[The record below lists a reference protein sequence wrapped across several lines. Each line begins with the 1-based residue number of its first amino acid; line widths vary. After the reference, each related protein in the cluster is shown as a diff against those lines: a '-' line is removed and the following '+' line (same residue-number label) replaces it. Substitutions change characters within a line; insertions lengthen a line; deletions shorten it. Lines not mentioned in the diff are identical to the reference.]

1 LRTLNFSRL
10 ITVFGCGGDRDRS
23 KRPLMGQAAARG
35 SQLAVVT
42 SDNPRSEE
50 PLAII
55 RDIEDGLKALNVPR
69 LTAAQAKKGKPGYL
83 AVPDRREAIR
93 LAVAL
98 AQPGD
103 GVLVAGKGHENYQIR
118 GSERLHFDDREEV
131 LEALKEYHG

>member
-1 LRTLNFSRL
+1 LNFSRL

-35 SQLAVVT
+35 SHLVVVT

-50 PLAII
+50 PLDII
-55 RDIEDGLKALNVPR
+55 RDIEEGLKALSAPQV
-69 LTAAQAKKGKPGYL
+69 TAAAAKKGKSGYL

-93 LAVAL
+93 MAVAL

-118 GSERLHFDDREEV
+118 GTESLHFDDREEV